1 VSTLAIRRRAAA
13 CPAAVAILFALGP
26 APAPA
31 ATRCAGASAAPSAA
45 AAAARQRAVV
55 CEINRVR
62 RRHGLASVER
72 DARLARAASRYAQA
86 MVAGRFFSHTSP
98 GGSTLHDRL
107 RAAGYRGVAAG
118 ETLAWAEGRLAAPRA
133 IVRSWMRSGPHR
145 RVLLGRYRHVGVGV
159 ALGSPF
165 GRAMSGSAT
174 YAADFGAAR

>member
-1 VSTLAIRRRAAA
+1 MSTLAIRRRAAA

-45 AAAARQRAVV
+45 AAVARQRAVV

-62 RRHGLASVER
+62 RGHGLAPVRR
-72 DARLARAASRYAQA
+72 DARLARAAARYAQA
-86 MVAGRFFSHTSP
+86 MVVGRFFSHTSP

-165 GRAMSGSAT
+165 GRGMSGSAT

>member
-1 VSTLAIRRRAAA
+1 MSTLAIRRRAAA

-31 ATRCAGASAAPSAA
+31 GARCAGASAAPSAGGS
-45 AAAARQRAVV
+45 AARQHAVV

-62 RRHGLASVER
+62 RRHGLASVRR
-72 DARLARAASRYAQA
+72 DARLVRAASRHARA

-98 GGSTLHDRL
+98 GGSTLTTRL

-118 ETLAWAEGRLAAPRA
+118 ETIAWGRGRLAAPRV

-165 GRAMSGSAT
+165 GPAMSGSAT
-174 YAADFGAAR
+174 YAANFGVAR